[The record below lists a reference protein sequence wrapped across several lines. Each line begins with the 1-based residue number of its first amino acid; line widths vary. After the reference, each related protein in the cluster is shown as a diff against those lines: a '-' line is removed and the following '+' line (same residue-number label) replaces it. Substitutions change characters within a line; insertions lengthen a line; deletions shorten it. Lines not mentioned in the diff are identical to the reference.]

1 MPTTVRT
8 AATIGIDAYPVHVE
22 VDTDRQLPSFTVV
35 GLPDSAVRESKERV
49 MAAVRNA
56 GFNWPRRRV
65 TVNLAPAAVRKA
77 GSAFDL
83 AIAVGVL
90 AASGQIRGER
100 LADFVLLGELSLS
113 GSVRPL
119 RGLLP
124 IAVSLRDQGDYGMI
138 VPRDNAREAA
148 LADGPVVYG
157 IATLSEAVELVEGGV
172 RIPPHT
178 VDPAALLAAEAGGG
192 LDFAEVCGQEFAKR
206 ALEVAAAGGH
216 NILLVGPPGSSKTM
230 LAQGMPSILPD
241 MSLEEALATTKIH
254 SVAGS
259 LPASAGLVSTRPFRA
274 PHHTISAAGLVG
286 GGPFPRPGEVSLA
299 HHGVLFLDE
308 LPEFK
313 THVIEALRQPLEA
326 NSVTIARAQLTLSFP
341 ARFMLIA
348 AMNPCPCGNLT
359 DPRQAC
365 ICSPQAVHRYRSR
378 VSGPLLD
385 RIDIHVQVPGA
396 TYAELSDR
404 ASTTS
409 STDVRARVNRCR
421 LRQLQRFGDAAETF
435 CNAHMDA
442 RHIHRHCLLRDAAAT
457 ILEAAMDK
465 LALSGRAMH
474 RILKVAR
481 TIADL
486 GGSDAIEA
494 THVSEAVQ
502 YRSLERAL

>member
-172 RIPPHT
+172 IGASLFVLLMITIGRYALRASRFSHKPLVQGLGIGFLCGLIGLCGQMFFTELLVLPKISVPFL
-178 VDPAALLAAEAGGG
+178 LLAAAVSRLG
-192 LDFAEVCGQEFAKR
+192 D
-206 ALEVAAAGGH
+206 LEDQ
-216 NILLVGPPGSSKTM
+216 SSHLK
-230 LAQGMPSILPD
+230 QR
-241 MSLEEALATTKIH
+241 
-254 SVAGS
+254 SVA
-259 LPASAGLVSTRPFRA
+259 
-274 PHHTISAAGLVG
+274 
-286 GGPFPRPGEVSLA
+286 
-299 HHGVLFLDE
+299 
-308 LPEFK
+308 
-313 THVIEALRQPLEA
+313 Q
-326 NSVTIARAQLTLSFP
+326 
-341 ARFMLIA
+341 
-348 AMNPCPCGNLT
+348 
-359 DPRQAC
+359 
-365 ICSPQAVHRYRSR
+365 
-378 VSGPLLD
+378 
-385 RIDIHVQVPGA
+385 
-396 TYAELSDR
+396 
-404 ASTTS
+404 
-409 STDVRARVNRCR
+409 
-421 LRQLQRFGDAAETF
+421 
-435 CNAHMDA
+435 
-442 RHIHRHCLLRDAAAT
+442 
-457 ILEAAMDK
+457 
-465 LALSGRAMH
+465 
-474 RILKVAR
+474 
-481 TIADL
+481 
-486 GGSDAIEA
+486 
-494 THVSEAVQ
+494 
-502 YRSLERAL
+502 